1 MKVVIYSREA
11 IKELMKGEF
20 PKNTAVISFCSPRKT
35 RRAEEVRVYFGNV
48 CDRVFNILI
57 PDIDIEILGDC
68 GYTYETYLAEEDE
81 LAKFIYEVR
90 AEGRDIIC
98 QCDFGQSRSAACA
111 AAILQHFEGRGI
123 DIFSDY
129 RYYPN
134 QLVYH
139 KVFDAL
145 ERVTSRTVKIKDR
158 IWCKLRASSNKCSYT
173 FFPSDIPNEC
183 GGIPD
188 ADLIE
193 GSIVCESRESAKQCL
208 QSIASLIEN
217 GYGEILNWW
226 IALDMGDIMT
236 HIFNGA
242 PMQYLHRTID
252 ALQVNDLVKHLK
264 GAKIIF
270 AYFNMPNGS
279 KSSAHYEDLL
289 EQISAKSLADTSVWT
304 QASFGTM
311 DFCEIDVWYR

>member
-1 MKVVIYSREA
+1 MKVEIYTREA

-57 PDIDIEILGDC
+57 PDIDIEILGDY
-68 GYTYETYLAEEDE
+68 GYTYETYLAEADE

-90 AEGRDIIC
+90 AEGHDIIC

-145 ERVTSRTVKIKDR
+145 EKYKGE
-158 IWCKLRASSNKCSYT
+158 NK
-173 FFPSDIPNEC
+173 
-183 GGIPD
+183 
-188 ADLIE
+188 
-193 GSIVCESRESAKQCL
+193 K
-208 QSIASLIEN
+208 
-217 GYGEILNWW
+217 
-226 IALDMGDIMT
+226 
-236 HIFNGA
+236 
-242 PMQYLHRTID
+242 
-252 ALQVNDLVKHLK
+252 
-264 GAKIIF
+264 
-270 AYFNMPNGS
+270 
-279 KSSAHYEDLL
+279 
-289 EQISAKSLADTSVWT
+289 
-304 QASFGTM
+304 
-311 DFCEIDVWYR
+311 

>member
-1 MKVVIYSREA
+1 MKVEIYSREA

-35 RRAEEVRVYFGNV
+35 RRAEEIRVYFGNV

-57 PDIDIEILGDC
+57 PDIDIEILGDY
-68 GYTYETYLAEEDE
+68 GYTYETYLAEADE

-139 KVFDAL
+139 KIFDAL
-145 ERVTSRTVKIKDR
+145 ERMTKKTIKIKDS
-158 IWCKLRASSNKCSYT
+158 IWCELKVASNKCLYT
-173 FFPSDIPNEC
+173 FFPSHIPSEY

-188 ADLIE
+188 TDMVQGTIE
-193 GSIVCESRESAKQCL
+193 CDSNESAHRCL
-208 QSIASLIEN
+208 QAIDSLIEN
-217 GYGEILNWW
+217 GYGKTLDWL
-226 IALDMGDIMT
+226 IALDMGDLMA
-236 HIFNGA
+236 HIFNGT
-242 PMQYLHRTID
+242 PMKYSHGSIE
-252 ALQVNDLVKHLK
+252 ALEIGTLEKCHK
-264 GAKIIF
+264 EAKMIF
-270 AYFNMPNGS
+270 VYFNMPREQMSTTNYES
-279 KSSAHYEDLL
+279 LLSQVSSDSSTEIWSQVSSRTL
-289 EQISAKSLADTSVWT
+289 STSTVH
-304 QASFGTM
+304 
-311 DFCEIDVWYR
+311 VWYR

>member
-1 MKVVIYSREA
+1 MKVEIYSREA

-57 PDIDIEILGDC
+57 PDIDIEILGDY
-68 GYTYETYLAEEDE
+68 GYTYETYLAEADE

-123 DIFSDY
+123 DIFADY

-145 ERVTSRTVKIKDR
+145 ERISSRTIKIKDNA
-158 IWCKLRASSNKCSYT
+158 WCNLNVVSNKCIYT
-173 FFPSDIPNEC
+173 FFPSHIPSEC
-183 GGIPD
+183 GGGPD
-188 ADLIE
+188 ADIIQGAIE
-193 GSIVCESRESAKQCL
+193 CDSNENANRCL
-208 QSIASLIEN
+208 QAIESLIEN
-217 GYGEILNWW
+217 GYGKTLNWL

-236 HIFNGA
+236 YIFNGES
-242 PMQYLHRTID
+242 MKFLHQEID
-252 ALQVNDLVKHLK
+252 ALQTSNLAKHLAE
-264 GAKIIF
+264 AKTVF
-270 AYFNMPNGS
+270 AYFELSNDCTT
-279 KSSAHYEDLL
+279 HYESVLAG
-289 EQISAKSLADTSVWT
+289 ISSKPIASVWS
-304 QASFGTM
+304 QLCCHSS
-311 DFCEIDVWYR
+311 DICNVYVWYR

>member
-1 MKVVIYSREA
+1 MKVEIYSREA

-35 RRAEEVRVYFGNV
+35 RRAEEERVYFGNV

-57 PDIDIEILGDC
+57 PDIDIEILGDY
-68 GYTYETYLAEEDE
+68 GYTYETYLAEADE

-123 DIFSDY
+123 DVFSDY

-145 ERVTSRTVKIKDR
+145 EKV
-158 IWCKLRASSNKCSYT
+158 
-173 FFPSDIPNEC
+173 
-183 GGIPD
+183 
-188 ADLIE
+188 
-193 GSIVCESRESAKQCL
+193 
-208 QSIASLIEN
+208 
-217 GYGEILNWW
+217 
-226 IALDMGDIMT
+226 
-236 HIFNGA
+236 
-242 PMQYLHRTID
+242 
-252 ALQVNDLVKHLK
+252 
-264 GAKIIF
+264 
-270 AYFNMPNGS
+270 
-279 KSSAHYEDLL
+279 
-289 EQISAKSLADTSVWT
+289 AKSESGFKMFFITCFEKCEKDEIGCFVTGDTRT
-304 QASFGTM
+304 FGYFDNLETCIHALNENICDM
-311 DFCEIDVWYR
+311 HECLYKFAVIESIGQGIHPHAKEISWFQWDDEKQGFFEIEKPECTRNYSNYALG

>member
-1 MKVVIYSREA
+1 MKVEIYSREA
-11 IKELMKGEF
+11 IKELMQGEF
-20 PKNTAVISFCSPRKT
+20 PNNTAVISFCSPRKT

-57 PDIDIEILGDC
+57 PDIDIEILGDY
-68 GYTYETYLAEEDE
+68 GYTYETYLAEADE

-145 ERVTSRTVKIKDR
+145 EKLSTNANGTSMFFITCFEKCEKDERGCFDTGDIRTFGYFDNLEA
-158 IWCKLRASSNKCSYT
+158 CKEALNENICDMHEYLYEFAVIESIGQGIHPHTKELAWFRWNDKKQG
-173 FFPSDIPNEC
+173 FFE
-183 GGIPD
+183 
-188 ADLIE
+188 
-193 GSIVCESRESAKQCL
+193 
-208 QSIASLIEN
+208 IEN
-217 GYGEILNWW
+217 PECTRKFSNYGL
-226 IALDMGDIMT
+226 G
-236 HIFNGA
+236 
-242 PMQYLHRTID
+242 
-252 ALQVNDLVKHLK
+252 
-264 GAKIIF
+264 
-270 AYFNMPNGS
+270 
-279 KSSAHYEDLL
+279 
-289 EQISAKSLADTSVWT
+289 
-304 QASFGTM
+304 
-311 DFCEIDVWYR
+311 